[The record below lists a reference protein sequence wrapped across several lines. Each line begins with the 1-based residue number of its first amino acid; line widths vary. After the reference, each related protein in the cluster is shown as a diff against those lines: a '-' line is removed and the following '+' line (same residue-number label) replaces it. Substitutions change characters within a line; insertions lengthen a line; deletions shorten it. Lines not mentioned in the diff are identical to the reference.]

1 MSLFRT
7 TSALVLIGAV
17 CLLSA
22 ACNSDSGSQPAASGT
37 ANLKEIGDPVEMNI
51 AAVLIQFRGCEKADG
66 VERSRQEALAIATE
80 VAREARGGAD
90 FKQLAMD
97 KSDGPRAAAGGMFG
111 NFDSRNMINQVVEAT
126 SELEVG
132 EISEPVETQF
142 GYYVILRREVETVY
156 NASHILILHKDSIP
170 NPGNIT
176 RTKEEAL
183 ALAQEIIE
191 KVDAGEN
198 FNQLALMH
206 SNGPGR
212 KVGGQLG
219 NFTIGQLPA
228 YFEQVGDKVSEIDVD
243 TLSEPFETEVG
254 VHIVKR
260 QALPKPAIWLA
271 AKHVLVMYKGAE
283 RAGHITRSK
292 EEARERI
299 ETVQAKLQ
307 AGEKFEDLAR
317 EYSDCPSNKDGGDLG
332 NFQEHKM
339 ARAFS
344 DATLECVVGGYT
356 DIVETPFGFHLI
368 HRYELKL

>member
-1 MSLFRT
+1 
-7 TSALVLIGAV
+7 
-17 CLLSA
+17 
-22 ACNSDSGSQPAASGT
+22 
-37 ANLKEIGDPVEMNI
+37 MNI
-51 AAVLIQFRGCEKADG
+51 AAVLIQFRGCDKADG
-66 VERSRQEALAIATE
+66 IKRSRQEALNIATE
-80 VAREARGGAD
+80 VAREARAGAD
-90 FKQLAMD
+90 FNQLAME
-97 KSDGPRAAAGGMFG
+97 KSDGPRAGAGGMFG
-111 NFDSRNMINQVVEAT
+111 NFDSTNMINQVVEAT
-126 SELEVG
+126 GQLEIG
-132 EISEPVETQF
+132 EISDPVETQY
-142 GYYVILRREVETVY
+142 GYYVILRREVEPVY
-156 NASHILILHKDSIP
+156 NASHILLLHKDSVP
-170 NPGNIT
+170 DPGNIT
-176 RTKEEAL
+176 RTKDEAL
-183 ALAQEIIE
+183 ALAQEIIQ
-191 KVDAGEN
+191 KVNAGEN
-198 FNQLALMH
+198 FNQLALMY

-228 YFEQVGDKVSEIDVD
+228 YFEQVGEKVSRMDVD

-260 QALPKPAIWLA
+260 QGLPKPAIWLA

-292 EEARERI
+292 EEARQRI

-317 EYSDCPSNKDGGDLG
+317 EYSDCPSNEKGGDLG
-332 NFQEHKM
+332 NFRENTM

-356 DIVETPFGFHLI
+356 DIVETSFGFHLI